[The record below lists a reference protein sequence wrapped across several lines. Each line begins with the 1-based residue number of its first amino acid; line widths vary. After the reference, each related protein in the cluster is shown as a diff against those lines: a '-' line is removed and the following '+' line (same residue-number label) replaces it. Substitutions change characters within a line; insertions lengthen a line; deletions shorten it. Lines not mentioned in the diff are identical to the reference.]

1 MDKPLVYFIG
11 IGGIGMSALARW
23 FRANGYDVAGS
34 DLTKSSTTEELARE
48 GIAVAVG
55 AHDEKRI
62 TKKIARVI
70 YNQAI
75 PLDNPEL
82 RRAKE
87 LGLPCS
93 TYPQALGELTKIYRT
108 VAIAG
113 AHGKSTTTSMVALI
127 MQRAKLDPTVIV
139 GTKLKEFGNK
149 NFRRGGSDHLVIE
162 ADEWKASFLNYFPF
176 AALVTNIDR
185 EHLDFYK
192 NFTAVKRAFVRFLEN
207 VHPYGLVVLNKD
219 DKNLFALRKRIK
231 RPLVWYTTR
240 SKEADAIKK
249 NIQIPGEH
257 NLSNATGAY
266 TLCRALG
273 VKKSVIL
280 SAISHYTGAWRR
292 SEFRGHFRGA
302 DVYDDYGHHPTEIKA
317 TLAGFKEKFPQKK
330 LICVFQPHQRERLKI
345 LFKDFVSAFDVAD
358 ELILLEIY
366 SVAGREETDTKTNSE
381 KLAHAVAARRNINI
395 PVCATIKELKNALR
409 LSLRATQAF
418 SRERSVAGSNLTNGA
433 IVIMMGAGNI
443 NEWTDKLIISNN

>member
-23 FRANGYDVAGS
+23 FKANGYDVLGS
-34 DLTKSSTTEELARE
+34 DLVKSSTTEELARE
-48 GIAVAVG
+48 GISVAVG
-55 AHDEKRI
+55 AHDAARI
-62 TKKIARVI
+62 TKCFDSAQHRKIARVI

-75 PLDNPEL
+75 PQDNPEL
-82 RRAKE
+82 QRAKI
-87 LGLPCS
+87 LNIPLS

-108 VAIAG
+108 VSIAG

-139 GTKLKEFGNK
+139 GTKLKEFGNPFDKLRAGK
-149 NFRRGGSDHLVIE
+149 NFRLGGSDHLVIE
-162 ADEWKASFLNYFPF
+162 ADEWKGSFWNYFPF

-192 NFTAVKRAFVRFLEN
+192 NFTAVKKSFLRFLEN

-219 DKNLFALRKRIK
+219 DKNLFTLRKRIK
-231 RPLVWYTTR
+231 RPIVWYTLA
-240 SKEADAIKK
+240 SKDAEAIKK
-249 NIQIPGEH
+249 IIKIPGAH
-257 NLSNATGAY
+257 NLSDATGAY

-273 VKKSVIL
+273 IKKSVIL
-280 SAISHYTGAWRR
+280 SAISAYNGAWRR

-330 LICVFQPHQRERLKI
+330 IICVFQPHQRERLKI
-345 LFKDFVSAFDVAD
+345 LFKDFVGAFDSAD
-358 ELILLEIY
+358 KLVLLEIY
-366 SVAGREETDTKTNSE
+366 SVAGREEKNTRADSA
-381 KLAHAVAARRNINI
+381 KLAHAVASRRNAVV
-395 PVCATIKELKNALR
+395 PVCGTMKELKNALKEKIR
-409 LSLRATQAF
+409 GDKN
-418 SRERSVAGSNLTNGA
+418 SV
-433 IVIMMGAGNI
+433 IVMMGAGNI
-443 NEWTDKLIISNN
+443 NEWTDHLIQ

>member
-1 MDKPLVYFIG
+1 MQKSLVYFIG
-11 IGGIGMSALARW
+11 IGGIGISALARW

-34 DLTKSSTTEELARE
+34 DLTKSSTTDELARE
-48 GIAVAVG
+48 GIAVAIG
-55 AHDEKRI
+55 AHDEKRMS
-62 TKKIARVI
+62 KKITRII

-75 PLDNPEL
+75 RDDNPEL
-82 RRAKE
+82 VRAKE
-87 LGLPCS
+87 LGIPVS

-108 VAIAG
+108 IAIAG

-127 MQRAKLDPTVIV
+127 MQRAKMDPTVIV
-139 GTKLKEFGNK
+139 GTKLKEFGNR

-192 NFTAVKRAFVRFLEN
+192 NFTAIKKAFVRFLEN

-231 RPLVWYTTR
+231 RPLVWYTIK

-249 NIQIPGEH
+249 VMQIPGEH
-257 NLSNATGAY
+257 NWSDATGAY

-273 VKKSVIL
+273 IKKSVIL

-292 SEFRGHFRGA
+292 SEFRGRFLGS

-317 TLAGFKEKFPQKK
+317 TLAGFREKFPNRKI
-330 LICVFQPHQRERLKI
+330 ICVFQPHQRERLKL
-345 LFKDFVSAFDVAD
+345 LFKDFVGAFDSAD
-358 ELILLEIY
+358 DVVLLPLY
-366 SVAGREETDTKTNSE
+366 AVAGRDAGSASVSSE
-381 KLAHAVAARRNINI
+381 KLALAIEKRSGKNIAVATSVSALKKILADLRVQN
-395 PVCATIKELKNALR
+395 KE
-409 LSLRATQAF
+409 T
-418 SRERSVAGSNLTNGA
+418 
-433 IVIMMGAGNI
+433 IVIMMGAGSI
-443 NEWTDKLIISNN
+443 NEWSDKLIQ